1 MLDIIVLAQYG
12 SSSSL
17 PGINQPLMS
26 PVKTTSYQSTPTLF
40 HLTEDETQALSRANL
55 GTFQD
60 SLRAPVHR
68 WFTYPAGFSY
78 KAVEEA
84 FRSYRITS
92 GMTVYDPFAG
102 TGTTAV
108 VAKQHGVHS
117 FSVEAH
123 PFVQFVARTKL
134 FWEFDLD
141 DLLREIDALITNIQ
155 RSIESQSTASI
166 VVENIFPELVCK
178 CYGREKLAR
187 LYFCREAI
195 NALPS
200 EPLKNFAKL
209 GLTNLLRAVADVATG
224 WPYIAP
230 KKEKNGSKAKATSSL
245 NVVEALR
252 RQLYQMHSDLQ
263 AIRQA
268 SRPSGSAVLI
278 KGDSRQQQECIES
291 SSVELAFT
299 SPPYLNNYDYADRTR
314 LETYFWGEATTWGD
328 ITRKVRSRLIMSA
341 TTQINRK
348 DFNESSLLSD
358 DLCATVPHLAEQLN
372 LKINDLSKLRPTKGG
387 KKSYD
392 IMVAGYFND
401 MLQVIRET
409 FRVLKQGSSFILILG
424 DSAPYGVYIPTDV
437 YLGEIGKAVGFANY
451 TVEEL
456 RTRGGKWKDNP
467 QRHSVALKECILT
480 LNK

>member
-1 MLDIIVLAQYG
+1 
-12 SSSSL
+12 
-17 PGINQPLMS
+17 MS
-26 PVKTTSYQSTPTLF
+26 PVKTADYQYTPNLF
-40 HLTEDETQALSRANL
+40 RLEEEQGKDQALSRANL

-84 FRSYRITS
+84 FRSYRIID
-92 GMTVYDPFAG
+92 GMIVYDPFAG

-108 VAKQHGVHS
+108 VAKQLGIHS

-134 FWEFDLD
+134 FWEFDPA
-141 DLLREIDALITNIQ
+141 DLFREIDTLLANIQ
-155 RSIESQSTASI
+155 HSIESQPAAS
-166 VVENIFPELVCK
+166 VEVENIFPELVCK
-178 CYGREKLAR
+178 CYSREKLAR

-195 NALPS
+195 NALP
-200 EPLKNFAKL
+200 PNPFKDFAKL
-209 GLTNLLRAVADVATG
+209 GLTNLLRTVADVATG

-230 KKEKNGSKAKATSSL
+230 KKEKNGSKTKAISSF
-245 NVVEALR
+245 NIIEVLR
-252 RQLYQMHSDLQ
+252 RQLYQMHGDLQ
-263 AIRQA
+263 AIRRV
-268 SRPSGSAVLI
+268 SDRNGRAVLI
-278 KGDSRQQQECIES
+278 KGDSRQRQECIES
-291 SSVELAFT
+291 SSVDLAFT

-328 ITRKVRSRLIMSA
+328 ITRNVRSRLIMSA

-348 DFNESSLLSD
+348 DFDESSLLSND
-358 DLCATVPHLAEQLN
+358 FCTTASQIAEDLNP
-372 LKINDLSKLRPTKGG
+372 KIKELSKLRLTKGG

-409 FRVLKQGSSFILILG
+409 YRVLKQGSSLILILG
-424 DSAPYGVYIPTDV
+424 DSAPYGVYIPTDI
-437 YLGEIGKAVGFANY
+437 YLGEIGKAVGFSYY
-451 TVEEL
+451 TIEDL

-467 QRHSVALKECILT
+467 QRHSVALKECILA
-480 LNK
+480 LCK

>member
-1 MLDIIVLAQYG
+1 MLDITALAQYG
-12 SSSSL
+12 NSPYL
-17 PGINQPLMS
+17 PCIYQPLMS
-26 PVKTTSYQSTPTLF
+26 PVKTASYQYMPNLF
-40 HLTEDETQALSRANL
+40 HLKEDEPQALSRANL

-92 GMTVYDPFAG
+92 SMTVYDPFAG
-102 TGTTAV
+102 TGTTAI
-108 VAKQHGVHS
+108 VAKQLGVRS

-123 PFVQFVARTKL
+123 PFVQFVACTKL
-134 FWEFDLD
+134 FWEFDLA
-141 DLLREIDALITNIQ
+141 DLFREIDALTTNIQ

-166 VVENIFPELVCK
+166 DVENIFPELVCK

-195 NALPS
+195 NALTA
-200 EPLKNFAKL
+200 EPLRNFAKL

-230 KKEKNGSKAKATSSL
+230 KKEKNGSEAKANSSL

-263 AIRQA
+263 VMRQV
-268 SRPSGSAVLI
+268 SRPDGRAILI
-278 KGDSRQQQECIES
+278 KGDSRRRQECIEPL
-291 SSVELAFT
+291 SVDLAFT

-341 TTQINRK
+341 TTQISRK
-348 DFNESSLLSD
+348 EFDESSLLSD
-358 DLCATVPHLAEQLN
+358 DLCAIAPYLAEELDSKIKQLS
-372 LKINDLSKLRPTKGG
+372 ILRPTKGG

-401 MLQVIRET
+401 MLLVIRET
-409 FRVLKQGSSFILILG
+409 FRLLKQGSSFILILG
-424 DSAPYGVYIPTDV
+424 DSAPYGIYIPTDI

-480 LNK
+480 LYK

>member
-1 MLDIIVLAQYG
+1 
-12 SSSSL
+12 
-17 PGINQPLMS
+17 MS
-26 PVKTTSYQSTPTLF
+26 PVKTASYQYTPNLF
-40 HLTEDETQALSRANL
+40 HLTEEDKTEALRRANL

-84 FRSYRITS
+84 FRSYGITS

-108 VAKQHGVHS
+108 VAKQLGIHS

-134 FWEFDLD
+134 FWEFDHAA
-141 DLLREIDALITNIQ
+141 LLREINLLIADI
-155 RSIESQSTASI
+155 RRRIELQDTASVAI
-166 VVENIFPELVCK
+166 EKVFPELVCK
-178 CYGREKLAR
+178 CYSREKLAR

-195 NALPS
+195 NALPP
-200 EPLKNFAKL
+200 EPFRDFAKL

-230 KKEKNGSKAKATSSL
+230 KKEKNHTKSKAGSSF
-245 NVVEALR
+245 NVIESLR
-252 RQLYQMHSDLQ
+252 KQLYQMHGDLQ
-263 AIRQA
+263 AMRRVSLPGGCA
-268 SRPSGSAVLI
+268 TLI
-278 KGDSRQQQECIES
+278 EGDSRQYQESIET
-291 SSVELAFT
+291 SSVDLAFT

-328 ITRKVRSRLIMSA
+328 ITRKVRTRLIMSA

-348 DFNESSLLSD
+348 EFNESSLLSD
-358 DLCATVPHLAEQLN
+358 DLCTTVPHIAEELN
-372 LKINDLSKLRPTKGG
+372 LKIKELSKLRLTKGG

-401 MLQVIRET
+401 MLQVIREA
-409 FRVLKQGSSFILILG
+409 FRVLKPGSSFILILG
-424 DSAPYGVYIPTDV
+424 DSAPYGVYVPTDI
-437 YLGEIGKAVGFANY
+437 YLGELGKAVGFASY
-451 TVEEL
+451 TIEEL

-467 QRHSVALKECILT
+467 QRHTVALKECILT
-480 LNK
+480 LHKE